1 MMEIWLYLFQ
11 LYFKCKYL
19 LICDN
24 ELDNWKGIEY
34 SYHQQIPIS
43 IEKKTERFQDNNSLT
58 LNRSIE
64 EYYIWH
70 GQNKLSLKTKLIR
83 SGRNNGRNSQKWTGG
98 GEGTLNPFQTDAQ
111 LTWPADFFP
120 PFSPLW
126 SLVPGWLEVKGQLK
140 DGPESGQ

>member
-43 IEKKTERFQDNNSLT
+43 IEN
-58 LNRSIE
+58 
-64 EYYIWH
+64 
-70 GQNKLSLKTKLIR
+70 KTKKKKHRDFRKTIPWPLID
-83 SGRNNGRNSQKWTGG
+83 Q
-98 GEGTLNPFQTDAQ
+98 
-111 LTWPADFFP
+111 
-120 PFSPLW
+120 
-126 SLVPGWLEVKGQLK
+126 
-140 DGPESGQ
+140 

>member
-43 IEKKTERFQDNNSLT
+43 IEKKQKKKHRNFRIT
-58 LNRSIE
+58 IP
-64 EYYIWH
+64 WP
-70 GQNKLSLKTKLIR
+70 LID
-83 SGRNNGRNSQKWTGG
+83 Q
-98 GEGTLNPFQTDAQ
+98 
-111 LTWPADFFP
+111 
-120 PFSPLW
+120 
-126 SLVPGWLEVKGQLK
+126 
-140 DGPESGQ
+140 

>member
-43 IEKKTERFQDNNSLT
+43 IEKTKEKTQKFQDNNSLT

-83 SGRNNGRNSQKWTGG
+83 SGLGSSSIV
-98 GEGTLNPFQTDAQ
+98 E
-111 LTWPADFFP
+111 
-120 PFSPLW
+120 
-126 SLVPGWLEVKGQLK
+126 EKGQTMGETAKNGLGAER
-140 DGPESGQ
+140 GPLTLSRLPLSWLGQLIFSRLFPHCGAWFQAD

>member
-1 MMEIWLYLFQ
+1 MEIGLYLFQ

-64 EYYIWH
+64 EYYI
-70 GQNKLSLKTKLIR
+70 
-83 SGRNNGRNSQKWTGG
+83 
-98 GEGTLNPFQTDAQ
+98 
-111 LTWPADFFP
+111 
-120 PFSPLW
+120 
-126 SLVPGWLEVKGQLK
+126 
-140 DGPESGQ
+140 